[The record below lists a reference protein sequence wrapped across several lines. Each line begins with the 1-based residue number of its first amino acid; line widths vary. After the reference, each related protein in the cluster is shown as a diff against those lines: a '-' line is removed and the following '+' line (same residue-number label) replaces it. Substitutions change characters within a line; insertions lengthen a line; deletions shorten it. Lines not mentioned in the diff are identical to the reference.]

1 MGFISSMIL
10 LFLLGWISSYLYRK
24 YLRKRNKD
32 WLFFLGAIILLSFWF
47 VDILIYVGIIDMLWL
62 NSIPWI
68 NIPLSVP
75 SGQYYL
81 WNSFLIFGIDFNLT
95 PIPEMMSIAI
105 ILLISYPLWFK
116 AGLKVGR
123 ILHGY
128 YTHEEGILW
137 LLKSPKKDNEKR

>member
-1 MGFISSMIL
+1 MGFIDSIIL
-10 LFLLGWISSYLYRK
+10 LILFGWLSSLLYRK

-32 WLFFLGAIILLSFWF
+32 WLVFLGILILLGFWI
-47 VDILIYVGIIDMLWL
+47 VEILLYVGIIDMYWL

-68 NIPLSVP
+68 NIPMGIP

-81 WNSFLIFGIDFNLT
+81 WNSFLIFGINFGIMPT
-95 PIPEMMSIAI
+95 PELASIAI
-105 ILLISYPLWFK
+105 VLFLSYPLWYRIGIK
-116 AGLKVGR
+116 IGR

-137 LLKSPKKDNEKR
+137 LLRSPEKKNER